1 MNTGHSG
8 SITTLHANSPRDAI
22 SRMETMALMSGIDLP
37 VIAIRRQ
44 IASAINLVVHMSR
57 LQDGT
62 RKTTQ
67 ITEIVGMEG
76 DIVTQM
82 DIFKFNQ
89 TGISQDGRVLG
100 ELRPTGIRPQFS
112 PKLEVAG
119 FKLGGEIFGAGL

>member
-1 MNTGHSG
+1 
-8 SITTLHANSPRDAI
+8 
-22 SRMETMALMSGIDLP
+22 METMALMSGIDLP

-76 DIVTQM
+76 DVVTQM
-82 DIFKFNQ
+82 DIFKFTQ
-89 TGISQDGRVLG
+89 TGVSPEGKVLG